1 MHSLDEP
8 AETPRVATRYAIVV
22 MGVSG
27 SGKSTIGT
35 ALASRLGCRF
45 VEGDSFHSAESV
57 AKMRSGHP
65 LDDSD
70 RWPWL
75 DRVAAG
81 LNDSAAVDGMAV
93 AACSALKRIYR
104 DRLTKT
110 AGIPLL
116 FVFLDTTDEDEL
128 SRRLVHRS
136 GHYMPTSLLA
146 SQLETLEKPEP
157 DERAITLPPGTSP
170 DTACTMAL
178 DWIRRAHP
186 QDMTSRR
193 TL

>member
-8 AETPRVATRYAIVV
+8 AEAPQVATRYAIVV

-27 SGKSTIGT
+27 SGKSTIGA

-45 VEGDSFHSAESV
+45 LEGDSFHSAENV
-57 AKMRSGHP
+57 AKMRAGHA
-65 LDDSD
+65 LDDAD

-75 DRVAAG
+75 DRVAAS
-81 LNDSAAVDGMAV
+81 LDDAAKADGMAI

-104 DRLTKT
+104 DRLTQM

-146 SQLETLEKPEP
+146 SQLETLEKPQP

-170 DTACTMAL
+170 DRACTMAL
-178 DWIRRAHP
+178 DWILRAHP
-186 QDMTSRR
+186 QDITSGG